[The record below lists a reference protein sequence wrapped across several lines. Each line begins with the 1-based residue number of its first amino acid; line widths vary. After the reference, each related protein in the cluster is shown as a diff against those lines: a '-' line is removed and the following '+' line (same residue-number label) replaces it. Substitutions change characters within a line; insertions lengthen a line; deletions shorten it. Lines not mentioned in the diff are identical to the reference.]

1 MVDGRRGQHD
11 TTIKT
16 RRWRPLVPARATPS
30 PGERARPNFA
40 TQIRQGL
47 NQGVYVIVV
56 RRAGSAHSVPTPSS
70 YVVTR
75 RNLDRKKAFDF
86 ASGVT
91 RRNLAKPA
99 AYV

>member
-1 MVDGRRGQHD
+1 MVDGRSGQHD

-47 NQGVYVIVV
+47 NQGVDVIVV
-56 RRAGSAHSVPTPSS
+56 QRAGSAHSVPTPSS

-75 RNLDRKKAFDF
+75 RNLDRKKPVSFLCRM
-86 ASGVT
+86 T
-91 RRNLAKPA
+91 
-99 AYV
+99 